1 MNSPNVKVEGTKY
14 FVLGISK
21 VTFSP
26 LIKKI
31 GIRSGYFLRKRSIS
45 SDLTDGVLIPSLKI
59 EKYFRLGMIL
69 DTREHDL
76 ITLLA
81 DANPE
86 VKQLPVGDIW
96 IGDLIIERKSVK
108 DLEASILD
116 GRYRE
121 QRGRILAHCQENAVK
136 PLYIIEGGLSSHT
149 GRLTTSAIMK
159 FINRL
164 VFHYNMP
171 VVQTG
176 GLKETA
182 DLLRTIVEQQQ
193 EKPESLQRKTD
204 LVKVADGL
212 HVQKKV
218 NAQDPR
224 QFSIASLSQC
234 PGVSVKMAE
243 ALVATFGSL
252 KGVMEAPVKDIE
264 NVKVGTRKVGPVV
277 SKRLHELL
285 TA

>member
-1 MNSPNVKVEGTKY
+1 
-14 FVLGISK
+14 
-21 VTFSP
+21 
-26 LIKKI
+26 
-31 GIRSGYFLRKRSIS
+31 
-45 SDLTDGVLIPSLKI
+45 
-59 EKYFRLGMIL
+59 MIL

-81 DANPE
+81 DTNPE
-86 VKQLPVGDIW
+86 IKQLPVGDIW

-182 DLLRTIVEQQQ
+182 DLLKAIAEQQQ
-193 EKPESLQRKTD
+193 EKPESLQMKTD

-243 ALVATFGSL
+243 ALVTTFGSL
-252 KGVMEAPVKDIE
+252 KGVMEAPVKEIE

>member
-1 MNSPNVKVEGTKY
+1 
-14 FVLGISK
+14 
-21 VTFSP
+21 
-26 LIKKI
+26 
-31 GIRSGYFLRKRSIS
+31 
-45 SDLTDGVLIPSLKI
+45 
-59 EKYFRLGMIL
+59 MIL

-76 ITLLA
+76 IALVT
-81 DANPE
+81 DTETPE
-86 VKQLPVGDIW
+86 IKQLPVGDIW
-96 IGDLIIERKSVK
+96 IGDLVIERKSIR

-121 QRGRILAHCQENAVK
+121 QRGRILAHCQETNTQ
-136 PLYIIEGGLSSHT
+136 PLYILEGGLTSHT
-149 GRLTTSAIMK
+149 GRLTTSTIMK

-164 VFHYNMP
+164 VFHYQIP

-176 GLKETA
+176 SLKETA
-182 DLLRTIVEQQQ
+182 DLLKAIAEQQK

-204 LVKVADGL
+204 AIKVADGL

-224 QFSIASLSQC
+224 QFSIACLSQC

-243 ALVATFGSL
+243 ALINAFGSL

-264 NVKVGTRKVGPVV
+264 NVKVGARKVGPVV
-277 SKRLHELL
+277 SKRLKDLL
-285 TA
+285 LA

>member
-243 ALVATFGSL
+243 ALVTTFGSL